1 MNYWT
6 LAATLLAAG
15 LIIAWGVARYRQSRS
30 VDPEARLRTM
40 VDQAVQK
47 TRL

>member
-15 LIIAWGVARYRQSRS
+15 LLLAWGIARYRQSRI

-40 VDQAVQK
+40 VDQAVQD